1 MSIGPK
7 KPAPAGPT
15 IGGVAGIGKQKTLSR
30 PKSAQRPT
38 IVHAHHTGPSATGLG
53 EGREP
58 KSSEEIAKLAAE
70 ADAKAKAEADAKA
83 EALKN
88 ETPEQ
93 KAAREKLEA
102 EAQAKAKLVPDK
114 YTLKAPEGMIKFLDY
129 VKEHDPDLYFSKV
142 CMKSADINKY
152 YELKLEE
159 AVALGKDDVEIPG
172 VGGISFRET
181 LSFTKG

>member
-1 MSIGPK
+1 MAETEVLVEQIK
-7 KPAPAGPT
+7 KIRDLRNKKSELQAPVKEITEEQTQAEAQMILLLNEAGL
-15 IGGVAGIGKQKTLSR
+15 KTL
-30 PKSAQRPT
+30 KTEFGKATVVQT
-38 IVHAHHTGPSATGLG
+38 PSV
-53 EGREP
+53 RIP
-58 KSSEEIAKLAAE
+58 
-70 ADAKAKAEADAKA
+70 
-83 EALKN
+83 
-88 ETPEQ
+88 ETPE
-93 KAAREKLEA
+93 
-102 EAQAKAKLVPDK
+102 D
-114 YTLKAPEGMIKFLDY
+114 MIKFLDY